1 MIWYTNLF
9 LVVVSLFV
17 LIEVEIVFFI
27 MLFMRFGMVC
37 KVGSLV
43 LEIVGFELVLKVCYV
58 GGKFYHLRD

>member
-1 MIWYTNLF
+1 MIWYANLF

-27 MLFMRFGMVC
+27 MLFMGFVMFY

-43 LEIVGFELVLKVCYV
+43 LEIVGFDIVMKVC
-58 GGKFYHLRD
+58 

>member
-27 MLFMRFGMVC
+27 MLFMGFGMVC

-43 LEIVGFELVLKVCYV
+43 LEIVGFDIVMKVC
-58 GGKFYHLRD
+58 